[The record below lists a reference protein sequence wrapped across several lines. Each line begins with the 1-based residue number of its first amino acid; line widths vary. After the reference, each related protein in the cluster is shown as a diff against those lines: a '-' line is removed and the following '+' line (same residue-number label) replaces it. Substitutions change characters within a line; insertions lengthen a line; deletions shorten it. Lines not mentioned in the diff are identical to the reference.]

1 MKSDSLQILHDSIV
15 VLKEKIQQLL
25 NGEIMVKDLKLIGE
39 KKEHFQ
45 KILTVMKD
53 VDAPK
58 MMRILAIREKELQAY
73 TNTLQTVQTFLYYC
87 IHCKGKVR
95 ENSYCP
101 IGNDD

>member
-1 MKSDSLQILHDSIV
+1 LKGESLQILHDSIA
-15 VLKEKIQQLL
+15 VLKEKIQQLSS
-25 NGEIMVKDLKLIGE
+25 GEIMVKDLKLIVD

-73 TNTLQTVQTFLYYC
+73 TKTFQTVQTFLFYC
-87 IHCKGKVR
+87 IYCKGKVGD
-95 ENSYCP
+95 N
-101 IGNDD
+101 

>member
-15 VLKEKIQQLL
+15 VLKEKIQQLSS
-25 NGEIMVKDLKLIGE
+25 GEIMIKDLKLIGD
-39 KKEHFQ
+39 KKEYFH

-53 VDAPK
+53 VDAPR

-73 TNTLQTVQTFLYYC
+73 TRTLQTVQTFLFYC

-95 ENSYCP
+95 DN
-101 IGNDD
+101 